1 MLSAVLKNA
10 PEIYPLV
17 HSAYSQST
25 NLFFGNHIIQSSEG
39 VQQGDP
45 LGPLLFCLAIREMT
59 TRLSSS
65 FKVFYL
71 DDGTLCGSVEDVLED
86 FRFLSEASSDLGL
99 VLNTRKCEVIGNDKN
114 TVSAMLSSLPSL
126 SNVKPAEAIL
136 LGSPIGGAPAINSI
150 ILSKIQAL
158 RSLGERLKL
167 LQAHDALCLL
177 QHALAIPKVLYI
189 LRTAPC
195 YQSSLL
201 ETFDN
206 VLRSLL
212 EGICNIQLNAD
223 SWLQAA
229 LPINAGGLG
238 IRSRVML
245 APSAF
250 LASATGCA
258 SILQTL
264 LPEPISLSMPSI
276 MQDALIVWQNFTT
289 ESPPTDD
296 DATKQ
301 KFWDSPVVESSFNSL
316 LHRSDAK
323 STARLLAVNQKES
336 GAWLTAPPLSAVGL
350 RMDNEAIR
358 VAIGLRLGA
367 ALCVPHKSNTVESQ

>member
-1 MLSAVLKNA
+1 
-10 PEIYPLV
+10 
-17 HSAYSQST
+17 
-25 NLFFGNHIIQSSEG
+25 
-39 VQQGDP
+39 
-45 LGPLLFCLAIREMT
+45 
-59 TRLSSS
+59 
-65 FKVFYL
+65 
-71 DDGTLCGSVEDVLED
+71 
-86 FRFLSEASSDLGL
+86 
-99 VLNTRKCEVIGNDKN
+99 
-114 TVSAMLSSLPSL
+114 
-126 SNVKPAEAIL
+126 
-136 LGSPIGGAPAINSI
+136 
-150 ILSKIQAL
+150 
-158 RSLGERLKL
+158 
-167 LQAHDALCLL
+167 LQTHDALCLL

-223 SWLQAA
+223 SWLQAS
-229 LPINAGGLG
+229 LPISAGGLG
-238 IRSRVML
+238 IRSTVML

-264 LPEPISLSMPSI
+264 HFLPESISLSMRMPSI

-289 ESPPTDD
+289 ESPPTDA
-296 DATKQ
+296 DAAKQ

-323 STARLLAVNQKES
+323 STAGLLAVNQES

-350 RMDNEAIR
+350 RMDNEAIQ

-367 ALCVPHKSNTVESQ
+367 ALCVPHKCQHCGEPVDTSGTHGLSCVRSQGRIPRHADLNQLIHRAL